1 MELEKKK
8 EQGGQGMLKWEQ
20 FQVDGPSRKGE
31 KLEYWKRKMTHPMS
45 EKNGPK
51 VSLISEIL
59 FLLIQRKGEYIK

>member
-8 EQGGQGMLKWEQ
+8 EQGGQGMLKW
-20 FQVDGPSRKGE
+20 GPSRKGE